1 MGYVRW
7 FAVWAALVVSGHAHA
22 VGGLAEVSII
32 DCGTG
37 AALTP
42 HYYRGEYWIAGTP
55 GARYAIE
62 IRSRAGG
69 RLLAVTSVDGIN
81 VISGETAGWGQSGYV
96 FQPRER
102 YQITGW
108 RKSDAEV
115 AAFTFTAL
123 PDSYAAL
130 TGRPANV
137 GVIGVAVFRE
147 RRPPTLPAVSE
158 SDGVRRQSPAASGA
172 GETRAQAASPA
183 SASPLPEASLRGE
196 LKLGTGHGEREYS
209 YVSHTD
215 FQRLQEEPDEVIR
228 LRYDSLQNLIAM
240 GVIKERRPAPLGI
253 DPFPASPY
261 HYVPDPPG

>member
-7 FAVWAALVVSGHAHA
+7 FAVWAALVASGHARA
-22 VGGLAEVSII
+22 VGGLADVSIV
-32 DCGTG
+32 DCDTG
-37 AALTP
+37 VTLTP
-42 HYYRGEYWIAGTP
+42 HYYHGEYWIAGTP

-62 IRSRAGG
+62 IRSRAPG

-81 VISGETAGWGQSGYV
+81 VISGETAGWEQSGYV
-96 FQPRER
+96 FDRGAR
-102 YQITGW
+102 YRITGW

-137 GVIGVAVFRE
+137 GVIGVAMFRE
-147 RRPPTLPAVSE
+147 RPPAVVSSLSE
-158 SDGVRRQSPAASGA
+158 SEALRRQSPAASGA
-172 GETRAQAASPA
+172 GEARAEAAAPVSP
-183 SASPLPEASLRGE
+183 
-196 LKLGTGHGEREYS
+196 KLGTGHGEREYS

-215 FQRLQEEPDEVIR
+215 FQRMQEEPNEVIH

-240 GVIKERRPAPLGI
+240 GVIKGPRPVPPGA
-253 DPFPASPY
+253 DPFPASPGQ
-261 HYVPDPPG
+261 YVPDPPS